1 MGSLARL
8 WRELASEPSDQLG
21 LDDVTEL
28 LARVPGVDRTTE
40 PQDLRALGNW
50 VLARATSSAVS
61 ERERELM
68 RCLTDFV
75 LDAMRPWDGRHEP
88 LLGLVHLLA
97 CSLSVV
103 PWISERATLQT
114 EVITSLD
121 RVDQFDREGVAR
133 VASSSLVS
141 DRLCAI
147 AALLS
152 TADTDGPPHRAH
164 LVQLVL
170 NSCGAHTTGAMQRGF
185 GLRFGLGC
193 CAGALL
199 RAWAGDVEA
208 QRGRRWRMAGE

>member
-8 WRELASEPSDQLG
+8 WRELASEPSVPLG
-21 LDDVTEL
+21 SDDVTEL
-28 LARVPGVDRTTE
+28 LPGVDRTTE

-75 LDAMRPWDGRHEP
+75 LDARRPDGP
-88 LLGLVHLLA
+88 LLGLMCA
-97 CSLSVV
+97 LSVV
-103 PWISERATLQT
+103 PWLANRDTLQM
-114 EVITSLD
+114 EVVTSLD
-121 RVDQFDREGVAR
+121 RADQFDREGVAR
-133 VASSSLVS
+133 VAPRLVS
-141 DRLCAI
+141 DRLCAV

-170 NSCGAHTTGAMQRGF
+170 NSCGAHTTGAMHESPEAKATWVSARGP
-185 GLRFGLGC
+185 
-193 CAGALL
+193 
-199 RAWAGDVEA
+199 A
-208 QRGRRWRMAGE
+208 QGVGW